1 MRDSVRHGVAEIGM
15 APQLQGDDQ
24 LFQALVSGCH
34 IENAASIAG
43 VSVRTAY
50 RRLADPTFRSQLQDA
65 RQNIRES
72 ILAKLSD
79 AGHDAVGTLWE
90 LMETAEDESVRLRA
104 AKAVL
109 DSLKKL
115 RLTIAQ
121 GGNHNSHRSRAN
133 HEIDAEFARKE
144 RLGHTHVFFSHLTR
158 KMNAILK
165 WH

>member
-1 MRDSVRHGVAEIGM
+1 MNDPSRHDLAEIGM
-15 APQLQGDDQ
+15 DSELQGDDQ

-43 VSVRTAY
+43 ISVRTAY

-65 RQNIRES
+65 RQSLRES

-90 LMETAEDESVRLRA
+90 LMQSADDEGVRLRA

-109 DSLKKL
+109 DSL
-115 RLTIAQ
+115 RGFHAESPTVETTTCTRVERTQ
-121 GGNHNSHRSRAN
+121 RVFG
-133 HEIDAEFARKE
+133 DA
-144 RLGHTHVFFSHLTR
+144 
-158 KMNAILK
+158 
-165 WH
+165 

>member
-1 MRDSVRHGVAEIGM
+1 MPDHISAGNNAQWHDLAEIGM
-15 APQLQGDDQ
+15 DSELQGDDQ

-43 VSVRTAY
+43 ISVRTAY

-65 RQNIRES
+65 RQSLRES

-90 LMETAEDESVRLRA
+90 LMQSADDEGVRLRA

-109 DSLKKL
+109 DSL
-115 RLTIAQ
+115 RGFHAQSPTIETTTRTRVEQ
-121 GGNHNSHRSRAN
+121 TRRVVGGA
-133 HEIDAEFARKE
+133 
-144 RLGHTHVFFSHLTR
+144 
-158 KMNAILK
+158 
-165 WH
+165 